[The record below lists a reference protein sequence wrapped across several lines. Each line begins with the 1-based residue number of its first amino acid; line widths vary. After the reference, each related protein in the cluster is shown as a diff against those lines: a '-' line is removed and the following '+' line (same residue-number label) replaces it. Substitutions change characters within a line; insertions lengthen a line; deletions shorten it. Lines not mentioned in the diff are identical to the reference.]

1 MEVWLNLKVIEYYI
15 RVEKANKFLSH
26 NHLPKPFKIIKKVF
40 ETRFC
45 KISQTIPKMT
55 TSKQMSLSLQKVV
68 IFRMAELFPVNVSS
82 WYLAMHIRYT
92 FLCQLYFIHVNSLV
106 VSCCACC
113 FWPKREWMDD
123 NKSEGMLSCAWSNI
137 LKYVISVNFI

>member
-1 MEVWLNLKVIEYYI
+1 MEIWLNSKVNWILYQG
-15 RVEKANKFLSH
+15 RKFLSH
-26 NHLPKPFKIIKKVF
+26 NNLLKPFKIILNVF
-40 ETRFC
+40 DTRFC

-92 FLCQLYFIHVNSLV
+92 FLCQLYFIHVNSLLWCHV
-106 VSCCACC
+106 ARAV
-113 FWPKREWMDD
+113 FDQKGNEWMITNSKVCYLVPDQ
-123 NKSEGMLSCAWSNI
+123 
-137 LKYVISVNFI
+137 IS